1 MMDFTVKQL
10 VKDFSLDVVA
20 GEEGLVKII
29 TEPQLSRPGIELA
42 GMFDFY
48 EYNRLQ
54 LFGSK
59 EATFF
64 KRLTENQQI
73 TRVDKLFRKQPPAF
87 LFSKN
92 AVVSD
97 VIKNAGNEHGICVL
111 KSNERTS
118 ALASELW
125 PYLTAKLAQRQ
136 SFHATLLNINGIGV
150 LIRGESGI
158 GKSEVALELVRNGHQ
173 LVADDRV
180 DLYEREA
187 GTLIGEAP
195 DVLKHYL
202 EIRGIGVVDV
212 VKLFG
217 AQAFKEDQTVML
229 VVDLV
234 DFDKQIDEDRLGIEN
249 RKEKLINTWVPHA
262 KIPITA
268 ARSAS
273 MLVEVAA
280 MNLRLK
286 LLGTDMAKDFSESL
300 NKAIESNAKKA
311 KKNKG
316 N

>member
-1 MMDFTVKQL
+1 MDFTVKQL

-48 EYNRLQ
+48 EHNRLQ

-64 KRLTENQQI
+64 KRLTENQQVS
-73 TRVDKLFRKQPPAF
+73 RVDKLFRKQPPAF

-92 AVVSD
+92 AEVSD

-286 LLGTDMAKDFSESL
+286 LFGTDMAKDFSESL